1 MNVFSFDRGPRSA
14 EAVARIVSA
23 NLVQITP
30 QRWKAPYGTTADKI
44 EARSLAQRLTGDQKR
59 FRPGKDA
66 THREPACG
74 RSTAR

>member
-30 QRWKAPYGTTADKI
+30 QRWRASYGTTTYKI
-44 EARSLAQRLTGDQKR
+44 ETCRIAQSLTGGQR
-59 FRPGKDA
+59 G
-66 THREPACG
+66 
-74 RSTAR
+74 S